1 MAEVLV
7 VLLRLMPDE
16 LVQVPRESFVRQ
28 REVHGVD
35 VADRILVD
43 ADDVLLDVV
52 HRGGDVVRH
61 GELIGPGREVG
72 GGVLRVRTLREALH
86 VALEIGE
93 DVVQIRHALDGGGF
107 FKVRVRHEDGPDIIV
122 AFLGRLGEEL
132 EDLLDGHVR
141 AAVVPYKGSV
151 VVGAIGII
159 ADAWIIDFFIPDDS
173 LKGSSKAQY
182 LSSWN
187 RFIKTAEF
195 YHYPLKEVTSKV
207 IQRHYNELYEQGVSS
222 NAIRYANLLM
232 KKFFKYID
240 TECLGRNITASLSVP
255 KGNVQKKSQEIIVW
269 EDDEISRIL
278 GCLDQA
284 DSRFRFRLLIVL
296 AYYTGCRIGE
306 ILGLTYEDFQDG
318 LLRVNKQ
325 HARELDFDEDGNIKA
340 KYDINEPKTA
350 NSIRKIPLHKTVLSE
365 LSIHKQWHLKE
376 QLKNG
381 YRTDYLFTTSSGK
394 LYEPS
399 NVRTALNRYYK
410 KIGVEEKNIHAYRH
424 TFGTN
429 LCRQGVPIQTASKL
443 LGHDDISTTA
453 KYYVNVSADEKARAI
468 ETLELILAVPC

>member
-1 MAEVLV
+1 MAWIEKDGIKYYRISRTIGKRLNENGFEVPV
-7 VLLRLMPDE
+7 RKE
-16 LVQVPRESFVRQ
+16 FTARTKKEAVQKYE
-28 REVHGVD
+28 
-35 VADRILVD
+35 
-43 ADDVLLDVV
+43 
-52 HRGGDVVRH
+52 
-61 GELIGPGREVG
+61 
-72 GGVLRVRTLREALH
+72 TY
-86 VALEIGE
+86 LEN
-93 DVVQIRHALDGGGF
+93 RAS
-107 FKVRVRHEDGPDIIV
+107 DINTANV
-122 AFLGRLGEEL
+122 YF
-132 EDLLDGHVR
+132 
-141 AAVVPYKGSV
+141 
-151 VVGAIGII
+151 GIT
-159 ADAWIIDFFIPDDS
+159 ADAWINDFFIQDDS

-187 RFIKTAEF
+187 RLIKTAEF
-195 YHYPLKEVTSKV
+195 YNYPLKEVTSKV
-207 IQRHYNELYEQGVSS
+207 IQRHYNELYEQGISS

-306 ILGLTYEDFQDG
+306 ILGLTYDDFQDG
-318 LLRVNKQ
+318 MLSVNKQ
-325 HARELDFDEDGNIKA
+325 HARDLDFDEDGNVKA
-340 KYDINEPKTA
+340 RYDINVPKTA
-350 NSIRKIPLHKTVLSE
+350 NSIRKIPLHETVLSE
-365 LSIHKQWHLKE
+365 LSIHKRWHLKE
-376 QLKNG
+376 QLQKG
-381 YRTDYLFTTSSGK
+381 YRTEYVFTTDSGK
-394 LYEPS
+394 LYDPS

-410 KIGVEEKNIHAYRH
+410 RIGVEEKNIHAYRH

-468 ETLELILAVPC
+468 ETLELNLAVPC